1 MSGYNLAA
9 VLAGLPDDLIK
20 PPCAAATDDAQWA
33 RPVRIANTQPE
44 LSPMKRTSRSL
55 TAALLGIAALLAGC
69 IKPNTFDPYANPG
82 RGELDR
88 RQKIVNGR
96 PDLETVQQQL
106 ANLDATIRAMIAKYS
121 PQTRFSTGVTV
132 SHLTNGC
139 NDPFTRTIGRQE
151 ASELFFGRPAPTP
164 QQWLQIVTELAP
176 VFKAAGFRPNNS
188 VPGDPPQ
195 PLGAPNYSQIRDDGV
210 TINLVNGDNRG
221 PLGYSY
227 NTGCHLPAAWRT
239 APPPLNMRPANDPDV
254 HYPYLYG
261 SPGGRT
267 RDAY

>member
-1 MSGYNLAA
+1 
-9 VLAGLPDDLIK
+9 
-20 PPCAAATDDAQWA
+20 
-33 RPVRIANTQPE
+33 
-44 LSPMKRTSRSL
+44 MKRTSRSL

-164 QQWLQIVTELAP
+164 QQWLQIVTELAEPPRHVRRLQFLERMGSCQVVHRGGTRRSCVSGRCGWSQRSAVSTIRSGQRSVRSP
-176 VFKAAGFRPNNS
+176 VYLVLAARRRCVSGCARRRSMPAHGPGPRPKN
-188 VPGDPPQ
+188 
-195 PLGAPNYSQIRDDGV
+195 PLS
-210 TINLVNGDNRG
+210 
-221 PLGYSY
+221 
-227 NTGCHLPAAWRT
+227 
-239 APPPLNMRPANDPDV
+239 
-254 HYPYLYG
+254 
-261 SPGGRT
+261 
-267 RDAY
+267 

>member
-1 MSGYNLAA
+1 
-9 VLAGLPDDLIK
+9 
-20 PPCAAATDDAQWA
+20 
-33 RPVRIANTQPE
+33 
-44 LSPMKRTSRSL
+44 MKRTSRSL

-139 NDPFTRTIGRQE
+139 NDPFTRTIGRQDE
-151 ASELFFGRPAPTP
+151 
-164 QQWLQIVTELAP
+164 
-176 VFKAAGFRPNNS
+176 
-188 VPGDPPQ
+188 PP
-195 PLGAPNYSQIRDDGV
+195 R
-210 TINLVNGDNRG
+210 
-221 PLGYSY
+221 
-227 NTGCHLPAAWRT
+227 
-239 APPPLNMRPANDPDV
+239 
-254 HYPYLYG
+254 
-261 SPGGRT
+261 
-267 RDAY
+267 

>member
-1 MSGYNLAA
+1 
-9 VLAGLPDDLIK
+9 
-20 PPCAAATDDAQWA
+20 
-33 RPVRIANTQPE
+33 
-44 LSPMKRTSRSL
+44 MKRTSRSL

-139 NDPFTRTIGRQE
+139 NDPFTRTISRQE

>member
-1 MSGYNLAA
+1 STST
-9 VLAGLPDDLIK
+9 
-20 PPCAAATDDAQWA
+20 AATSRRSNSRLPTTLNA
-33 RPVRIANTQPE
+33 RDQPPAE
-44 LSPMKRTSRSL
+44 VSDQRVSGL
-55 TAALLGIAALLAGC
+55 TGA
-69 IKPNTFDPYANPG
+69 
-82 RGELDR
+82 
-88 RQKIVNGR
+88 
-96 PDLETVQQQL
+96 VQ
-106 ANLDATIRAMIAKYS
+106 
-121 PQTRFSTGVTV
+121 
-132 SHLTNGC
+132 
-139 NDPFTRTIGRQE
+139 
-151 ASELFFGRPAPTP
+151 
-164 QQWLQIVTELAP
+164 AP

>member
-1 MSGYNLAA
+1 
-9 VLAGLPDDLIK
+9 
-20 PPCAAATDDAQWA
+20 
-33 RPVRIANTQPE
+33 
-44 LSPMKRTSRSL
+44 MKRTSRSL

-227 NTGCHLPAAWRT
+227 NTGCHPPAAWRT

-261 SPGGRT
+261 SPAAEPAT
-267 RDAY
+267 PTDAEPHVDQCKTASAAT

>member
-1 MSGYNLAA
+1 
-9 VLAGLPDDLIK
+9 
-20 PPCAAATDDAQWA
+20 A
-33 RPVRIANTQPE
+33 R
-44 LSPMKRTSRSL
+44 SRSSGGY
-55 TAALLGIAALLAGC
+55 LLDE
-69 IKPNTFDPYANPG
+69 P
-82 RGELDR
+82 
-88 RQKIVNGR
+88 
-96 PDLETVQQQL
+96 PDMTPSFP
-106 ANLDATIRAMIAKYS
+106 R
-121 PQTRFSTGVTV
+121 TGVSGHAGAV
-132 SHLTNGC
+132 
-139 NDPFTRTIGRQE
+139 
-151 ASELFFGRPAPTP
+151 
-164 QQWLQIVTELAP
+164 QIVTELAP

>member
-1 MSGYNLAA
+1 MA
-9 VLAGLPDDLIK
+9 V
-20 PPCAAATDDAQWA
+20 Q
-33 RPVRIANTQPE
+33 RP
-44 LSPMKRTSRSL
+44 L
-55 TAALLGIAALLAGC
+55 
-69 IKPNTFDPYANPG
+69 
-82 RGELDR
+82 
-88 RQKIVNGR
+88 
-96 PDLETVQQQL
+96 
-106 ANLDATIRAMIAKYS
+106 
-121 PQTRFSTGVTV
+121 
-132 SHLTNGC
+132 
-139 NDPFTRTIGRQE
+139 
-151 ASELFFGRPAPTP
+151 P

>member
-20 PPCAAATDDAQWA
+20 PLCCRHRRCPVGPA
-33 RPVRIANTQPE
+33 RSDCQYPTRTITHEANIPQPDRGAPRHRRTAGRVYQTQYVRPLRQ
-44 LSPMKRTSRSL
+44 SW
-55 TAALLGIAALLAGC
+55 
-69 IKPNTFDPYANPG
+69 

-195 PLGAPNYSQIRDDGV
+195 PLGARITLKS
-210 TINLVNGDNRG
+210 
-221 PLGYSY
+221 
-227 NTGCHLPAAWRT
+227 AMT
-239 APPPLNMRPANDPDV
+239 ASR
-254 HYPYLYG
+254 
-261 SPGGRT
+261 
-267 RDAY
+267 

>member
-1 MSGYNLAA
+1 
-9 VLAGLPDDLIK
+9 
-20 PPCAAATDDAQWA
+20 
-33 RPVRIANTQPE
+33 
-44 LSPMKRTSRSL
+44 MKRTSRSL

-164 QQWLQIVTELAP
+164 QQWLN
-176 VFKAAGFRPNNS
+176 RPGMS
-188 VPGDPPQ
+188 GDSSSWK
-195 PLGAPNYSQIRDDGV
+195 GWGHVRWFIEEV
-210 TINLVNGDNRG
+210 
-221 PLGYSY
+221 
-227 NTGCHLPAAWRT
+227 
-239 APPPLNMRPANDPDV
+239 
-254 HYPYLYG
+254 
-261 SPGGRT
+261 
-267 RDAY
+267 

>member
-1 MSGYNLAA
+1 
-9 VLAGLPDDLIK
+9 
-20 PPCAAATDDAQWA
+20 
-33 RPVRIANTQPE
+33 
-44 LSPMKRTSRSL
+44 MKRTSRSL

-176 VFKAAGFRPNNS
+176 VFKARVFGPTTPYPATRHS
-188 VPGDPPQ
+188 RW
-195 PLGAPNYSQIRDDGV
+195 APRITLKS
-210 TINLVNGDNRG
+210 
-221 PLGYSY
+221 
-227 NTGCHLPAAWRT
+227 AMT
-239 APPPLNMRPANDPDV
+239 ASR
-254 HYPYLYG
+254 
-261 SPGGRT
+261 
-267 RDAY
+267 

>member
-1 MSGYNLAA
+1 
-9 VLAGLPDDLIK
+9 
-20 PPCAAATDDAQWA
+20 
-33 RPVRIANTQPE
+33 
-44 LSPMKRTSRSL
+44 MKRTSRSL

-139 NDPFTRTIGRQE
+139 NDP
-151 ASELFFGRPAPTP
+151 SPAPSVDKR
-164 QQWLQIVTELAP
+164 QASYSLA
-176 VFKAAGFRPNNS
+176 VQRPLRS
-188 VPGDPPQ
+188 
-195 PLGAPNYSQIRDDGV
+195 
-210 TINLVNGDNRG
+210 NGCK
-221 PLGYSY
+221 L
-227 NTGCHLPAAWRT
+227 
-239 APPPLNMRPANDPDV
+239 
-254 HYPYLYG
+254 
-261 SPGGRT
+261 SPS
-267 RDAY
+267 

>member
-1 MSGYNLAA
+1 P
-9 VLAGLPDDLIK
+9 AGRTRGCLLRS
-20 PPCAAATDDAQWA
+20 T
-33 RPVRIANTQPE
+33 PE
-44 LSPMKRTSRSL
+44 TSRRLRSQ
-55 TAALLGIAALLAGC
+55 IRES
-69 IKPNTFDPYANPG
+69 PDSPG
-82 RGELDR
+82 RFR
-88 RQKIVNGR
+88 
-96 PDLETVQQQL
+96 
-106 ANLDATIRAMIAKYS
+106 
-121 PQTRFSTGVTV
+121 
-132 SHLTNGC
+132 
-139 NDPFTRTIGRQE
+139 
-151 ASELFFGRPAPTP
+151 
-164 QQWLQIVTELAP
+164 LQIVTELAP